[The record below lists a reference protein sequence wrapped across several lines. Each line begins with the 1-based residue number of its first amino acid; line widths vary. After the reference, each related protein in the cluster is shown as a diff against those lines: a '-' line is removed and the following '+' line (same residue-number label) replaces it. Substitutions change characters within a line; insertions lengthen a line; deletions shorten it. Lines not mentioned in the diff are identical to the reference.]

1 MIPDLYWIRDPAAPP
16 GLAIMPR
23 PRAGEWLQDE
33 MRGLARAGLDTVLSL
48 LTAPEIGELD
58 LVREAEHCTAAGMQ
72 FLSFPIPDRG
82 TPASSG
88 ELRVLVR
95 SLADQ
100 LRAGRK
106 LGIHC
111 RAGIGRSGLVA
122 ACVLSDCGVA
132 PDALFPM
139 LGKARRITV
148 PDTPEQEAWVR
159 SFIAGKA

>member
-1 MIPDLYWIRDPAAPP
+1 
-16 GLAIMPR
+16 MPR

-33 MRGLARAGLDTVLSL
+33 MRGLAQAGLDTVVSL
-48 LTAPEIGELD
+48 LTAPEIRELD
-58 LVREAEHCTAAGMQ
+58 LVREAEHCEAAGLQ

-82 TPASSG
+82 VPASAAD
-88 ELRVLVR
+88 LRAFVR

-100 LRAGRK
+100 VRAGRK

-122 ACVLSDCGVA
+122 ACVLSDLGVA
-132 PDALFPM
+132 TDALFPM
-139 LGKARRITV
+139 LGKARRIAV